1 MNPAP
6 TITVVN
12 RLIAM
17 TLLLLVFSGTLGL
30 GAVWMRGEISRTA
43 NQSRALE
50 GQITDVERRL
60 DEVNAQ
66 VASAVNPD
74 ALLRQ
79 GQFMNLALASP
90 RELQVVRVPESAELR
105 LAAKRNRDIFSL
117 SSASVEFGSPTA
129 TPNSM
134 APGATT
140 RAPAFHVLT
149 ASLR

>member
-1 MNPAP
+1 MKSAPAL
-6 TITVVN
+6 TLVN
-12 RLIAM
+12 RLIAL

-43 NQSRALE
+43 NHSRALQ

-79 GQFMNLALASP
+79 ARFMNLALASP

-105 LAAKRNRDIFSL
+105 LVAKRNRDVFNL
-117 SSASVEFGSPTA
+117 STAAVE
-129 TPNSM
+129 
-134 APGATT
+134 GAAN
-140 RAPAFHVLT
+140 RNPAFRVLT